1 MARPLLHPVHMLLV
15 HFPVALLPMDMIF
28 VLASRYFGNQSFA
41 LAGYYCL
48 MAGVVFGWL
57 ALLTGLVDFFLYC
70 INAGKDQMR
79 KALIHGSV
87 QTVMLL
93 GFTIVLSIEYRNT
106 QFQLENPG
114 NILWLKAVLILLLFA
129 GNYFGGELVL
139 RYISKRFILK
149 N

>member
-1 MARPLLHPVHMLLV
+1 MARPILHPVHMLLI
-15 HFPVALLPMDMIF
+15 HFPAALLPIDTVF
-28 VLASRYFGNQSFA
+28 VLASRYFENQSLA

-70 INAGKDQMR
+70 IGAEKDQMR
-79 KALIHGSV
+79 KALIHGSI

-93 GFTIVLSIEYRNT
+93 GFTIVLSMEYRNT
-106 QFQLENPG
+106 QYQLENPG
-114 NILWLKAVLILLLFA
+114 NILLLKAVLIIMLFA

-139 RYISKRFILK
+139 RYVSKRFI
-149 N
+149 